1 MSYRRDTQM
10 KPMELK
16 PEELLYFRKGNAAIF
31 KKVVDLYHGR
41 IYANAIRLVKN
52 QNNAEEITQRV
63 FVKSYLECKKF
74 RGACKLSVWLYR
86 ITFNECLSFIKKQKR
101 GPSLSI
107 ESLKENSIPPP
118 IAVLH
123 DCEGQRVMID
133 RAMDTLK
140 PKERVVLV
148 LWYFEELSYKEISER
163 TGLTL
168 SNVKVK
174 LHRAKQKL
182 KQMLQPHKQY
192 LYER

>member
-1 MSYRRDTQM
+1 
-10 KPMELK
+10 
-16 PEELLYFRKGNAAIF
+16 
-31 KKVVDLYHGR
+31 
-41 IYANAIRLVKN
+41 
-52 QNNAEEITQRV
+52 
-63 FVKSYLECKKF
+63 
-74 RGACKLSVWLYR
+74 
-86 ITFNECLSFIKKQKR
+86 
-101 GPSLSI
+101 
-107 ESLKENSIPPP
+107 
-118 IAVLH
+118 
-123 DCEGQRVMID
+123 MID

-148 LWYFEELSYKEISER
+148 LWYFEELSCKEISER